1 MTIDTG
7 GRPFGEP
14 IMRLDKGEKM
24 YKIFRFI
31 PKQKQDNYFEYRIL
45 TKLKKDGNL
54 AMASYSYKVIKGQ
67 IYKGNV
73 MRSDSVPPKKMDS
86 IVKGMLKTVNRQL
99 PSSLEIIDLTKYK
112 TIEEQ
117 VQQLVDLD
125 KVHTQYMD

>member
-1 MTIDTG
+1 MAIDTG

-31 PKQKQDNYFEYRIL
+31 PKQRQEDHFEYRIL
-45 TKLKKDGNL
+45 SKVKKDGNL
-54 AMASYSYKVIKGQ
+54 TIAAFSVKVINGQ
-67 IYKGNV
+67 THKGNV
-73 MRSDSVPPKKMDS
+73 MKSDSVPLNEIDG
-86 IVKGMLKTVNRQL
+86 IIKGMLKTVNRQV
-99 PSSLEIIDLTKYK
+99 PSHLNIIDLTKYK

-125 KVHTQYMD
+125 KADTQYMD